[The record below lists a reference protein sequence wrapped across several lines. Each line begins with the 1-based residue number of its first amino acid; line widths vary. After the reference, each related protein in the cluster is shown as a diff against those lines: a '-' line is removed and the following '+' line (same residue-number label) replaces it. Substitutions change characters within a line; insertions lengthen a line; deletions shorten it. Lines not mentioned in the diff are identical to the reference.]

1 MIEKWFPMYSEEEH
15 ILSLIMAW
23 KKPNEDKFFVRGV
36 TQRTVRVTN
45 QTWFFSAND
54 DYSQ

>member
-1 MIEKWFPMYSEEEH
+1 MYGEEVN

-36 TQRTVRVTN
+36 TKRKARVTKPN
-45 QTWFFSAND
+45 MVFSQLMMISHSRQTM
-54 DYSQ
+54 